1 MGNQELIKQYKEAY
15 KRANG
20 NDCPYE
26 ITYSK
31 GLFTLENLKTGFDYK
46 CRKDEF
52 IRITYGLDARTK

>member
-1 MGNQELIKQYKEAY
+1 MGSQELIEQYKEAY

-26 ITYSK
+26 ITCSK
-31 GLFTLENLKTGFDYK
+31 GLFILENRETGFDYK

-52 IRITYGLDARTK
+52 IRITYSLHARTK